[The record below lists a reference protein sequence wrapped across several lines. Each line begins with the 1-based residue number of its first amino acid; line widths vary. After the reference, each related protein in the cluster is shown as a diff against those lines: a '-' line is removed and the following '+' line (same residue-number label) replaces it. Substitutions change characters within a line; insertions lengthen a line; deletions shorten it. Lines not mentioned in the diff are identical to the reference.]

1 MELPVFMGFLEKW
14 YNTILPGCWTMSFT
28 KWNFFMTI
36 FGALSF
42 FFDIGIDLWITFKY
56 FQQGHPVFG
65 LLTIFFVLVSTLIIQ
80 AFSYKWFKD
89 DNQGDSFC
97 KLKGILFLHIFLL
110 GAFVRYMHVIKYGF
124 QVSYDPQKKNCAET
138 KKRAV
143 DAMTDLSMLKC
154 FKTYLENAPQLIL
167 QIYILMEHERI
178 TIFQYASILV
188 SVTSIAWSTVDYQ
201 MSLRKSLPGKKGIS
215 VGAPMF
221 SYVFYKW
228 FTLTSWIV
236 SIVFLLNCSVN
247 LFTGLVVVL
256 GLSGFFWACKE
267 QTNFCRTQRMEFLY
281 RTVVGIILVF
291 TFFNIKGSRTLV
303 PITIYYVVRTLAT
316 SGILALCFYLR
327 PIFTNTLVFV
337 ILSIAVVVALGLGII
352 SLILYYACFHPSLRL
367 LGQNMEDTVDGPIC
381 TIGSP
386 RIEQFIMP

>member
-1 MELPVFMGFLEKW
+1 
-14 YNTILPGCWTMSFT
+14 MSFT
-28 KWNFFMTI
+28 KWNFYMTI
-36 FGALSF
+36 FGALSLL
-42 FFDIGIDLWITFKY
+42 FDIGIDLWITFKY
-56 FQQGHPVFG
+56 FQQELPVFG

-80 AFSYKWFKD
+80 AFSYTWFKD
-89 DNQGDSFC
+89 DNQEDSFWE
-97 KLKGILFLHIFLL
+97 LKVIFYLHIFLL
-110 GAFVRYMHVIKYGF
+110 GTFVRYVHVIKYGF

-138 KKRAV
+138 EKRAV
-143 DAMTDLSMLKC
+143 DALTDLSMLKC
-154 FKTYLENAPQLIL
+154 FKTYLESAPQIIL
-167 QIYILMEHERI
+167 QIYILMEHGQI

-188 SVTSIAWSTVDYQ
+188 SVASISWSTVDYQ

-221 SYVFYKW
+221 SYVFYKL

-256 GLSGFFWACKE
+256 GLGGFFWACKE

-281 RTVVGIILVF
+281 RTIVGIILVF

-316 SGILALCFYLR
+316 TGILALCFYLR

-367 LGQNMEDTVDGPIC
+367 LGQNMEDAVDGPTC
-381 TIGSP
+381 TARSQ
-386 RIEQFIMP
+386 RIKLFIMH